1 MASRGRSLY
10 RGETAEAANLGA
22 GSPWTMG
29 VDQGGTSPPFEG
41 LLSDVRLYGRA
52 LSHPEIAALYRC
64 SLPQPRNRGA

>member
-1 MASRGRSLY
+1 
-10 RGETAEAANLGA
+10 
-22 GSPWTMG
+22 MG